1 MRRILQIFVLLLTA
15 TISMAQPTIDGTVND
30 AEYSTIGTFTSGRDG
45 FGSSN
50 NLNLLRYYQDGTN
63 LYVGLS
69 CDLTSNDNVV
79 IFLNFSG
86 YTGRTTG
93 TLAGSSSSST
103 GVFTTSG
110 GGLDGA
116 KMDMDVDFAFAFNE
130 GSGSTNL
137 YLDAA
142 RFGSGAAGYVSVNF
156 EGSTSNQTGTA
167 ASLDVTS
174 TTGGSGSNM
183 SLAYNNAGSG
193 GGNGIEFSIPISNF
207 SGVTVAQSVQFF
219 VLITSSTGFA
229 SNESIPGDPG
239 ASNPGNDADFSA
251 ISGQDFFTSTQLM
264 PVELTSFTANIISE
278 GVNLNWATATEINNF
293 GFAVERRT
301 TGSDWNQV
309 TFIEGSGNSN
319 SPKVYNFVDKNIDR
333 TQNYQYRLK
342 QIDNDGTFE
351 YSHVVEAN
359 FAAPVTFNLDQNYP
373 NPFNPSTKIRFSV
386 QKDEHVSLQVYTI
399 DGEKA
404 AELFN
409 GPASAGVNYE
419 LDFNGENLSSGVYY
433 YKLVSA
439 SGTQVRKMLLMK

>member
-1 MRRILQIFVLLLTA
+1 MRRILQIFVLFFTA
-15 TISMAQPTIDGTVND
+15 SILFAQPTVNGNLSDGQYTTV
-30 AEYSTIGTFTSGRDG
+30 GTFSSGRDG
-45 FGSSN
+45 FGATN
-50 NLNLLRYYQDGTN
+50 NLNQLKYYSDGTD
-63 LYVGLS
+63 LYIGIS
-69 CDLTSNDNVV
+69 CDLDGNNNVV
-79 IFLNFSG
+79 LILNFSG
-86 YTGRTTG
+86 YTGRGSG
-93 TLAGSSSSST
+93 TLAGSSSSSV
-103 GVFTTSG
+103 GAFTTG
-110 GGLDGA
+110 NGLA
-116 KMDMDVDFAFAFNE
+116 NSTMDMDADFAFAFNE

-137 YLDAA
+137 YMDVL
-142 RFGSGAAGYVSVNF
+142 RMGSGASGYISANF
-156 EGSTSNQTGTA
+156 EGNTADQTGTA
-167 ASLDVTS
+167 ASIDITS
-174 TTGGSGSNM
+174 TTGGTAGNM
-183 SLAYNNAGSG
+183 SLAYNNGGSG
-193 GGNGIEFSIPISNF
+193 SGLGIEMRIPINSF
-207 SGVTVAQSVQFF
+207 SG
-219 VLITSSTGFA
+219 ITSAQTLQLFAIITNNTGFL
-229 SNESIPGDPG
+229 SNECVPGDPG
-239 ASNPGNDADFSA
+239 ASNLGNGGTNFTS
-251 ISGQDFFTSTQLM
+251 ISGQDFFTSTQAL
-264 PVELTSFTANIISE
+264 PVELTSFAANIIPA

-293 GFAVERRT
+293 GFAVERKAA
-301 TGSDWNQV
+301 GSEWNQV
-309 TFIEGSGNSN
+309 AFIEGSGNSN
-319 SPKVYNFVDKNIDR
+319 APKVYNYLDKNVDR